1 MRKLGL
7 FDVTML
13 VMGGVI
19 GSGIFINPYVVAQR
33 LDSPLLILA
42 AWAAGGLLVLAGAL
56 TYAELARAVPG
67 AGGQYAYLR
76 EAFHPVVSFL
86 YGWALLLVIIAG
98 AMAAVAIT
106 FARYFLDITGWGV
119 PDWAVAAAT
128 LAVLVVINCFGVRA
142 GSNVQSAL
150 MILKIA
156 AIGLLV
162 VAGAWLAPRAPES
175 PAALLRAGPADFLA
189 ALVPVLFAYGGWQ
202 TATFVSGE
210 MKNPERDL
218 PRGIVFGVASVIV
231 LYLAVNFVSVRVLG
245 AEVLAQTATPA
256 TAVMRAALGE
266 SGARWIALGI
276 AVSTL
281 GFLSQA
287 ILVTPRVYAAMAK
300 DGVLFDRFG
309 WLHPDSYAPVYA
321 IVLQGGLAAVVAV
334 SGRYEQ
340 ILNYVVSMDFLFY
353 ALTGIALLVLRRRWG
368 KGFSPLAGLFVAA
381 CLLVVGTTVWK
392 FPSAL
397 IGYGVLAAGVPAF
410 WGWKR
415 GRT

>member
-13 VMGGVI
+13 VMGGVV

-33 LDSPLLILA
+33 LDSPLMILA
-42 AWAAGGLLVLAGAL
+42 AWVAGGLLVLAGAL
-56 TYAELARAVPG
+56 TYAELARGVPG

-106 FARYFLDITGWGV
+106 FARYFLEITGWGL
-119 PDWAVAAAT
+119 PDWGVAAAT
-128 LAVLVVINCFGVRA
+128 LAALVVINCFGVRA
-142 GSNVQSAL
+142 GTNVQSAL

-162 VAGAWLAPRAPES
+162 TAGALWAPAAPAA
-175 PAALLRAGPADFLA
+175 PAALLRSGAMDFFA

-210 MKNPERDL
+210 MKDPERDL
-218 PRGIVFGVASVIV
+218 PRGIIAGVVSVIG
-231 LYLAVNFVSVRVLG
+231 LYLAINFVCVRVLG

-266 SGARWIALGI
+266 NGARWIALGI

-287 ILVTPRVYAAMAK
+287 ILVTPRVYATMAK
-300 DGVLFDRFG
+300 DGVLFDRFA
-309 WLHPDSYAPVYA
+309 WLHPDSYAPVNA
-321 IVLQGGLAAVVAV
+321 IILQGGLAAVVV
-334 SGRYEQ
+334 LSGRYEQ

-353 ALTGIALLVLRRRWG
+353 GLTGVALLVLRKRWG
-368 KGFSPLAGLFVAA
+368 KGFSALAGLFAAA
-381 CLLVVGTTVWK
+381 CFLVVAVTAWK

-397 IGYGVLAAGVPAF
+397 VGYAVLAAGVPAF
-410 WGWKR
+410 WWWKR
-415 GRT
+415 AR

>member
-1 MRKLGL
+1 MRRLGL

-33 LDSPLLILA
+33 LDSPALILA
-42 AWAAGGLLVLAGAL
+42 AWIAGGLLVIAGAL
-56 TYAELARAVPG
+56 TYAELARGVPG

-76 EAFHPVVSFL
+76 EAFPPVVSFL

-106 FARYFLDITGWGV
+106 FARYFLDITGWGL
-119 PDWAVAAAT
+119 PDWTVAACAIA
-128 LAVLVVINCFGVRA
+128 LLVAVNCFGVRA

-150 MILKIA
+150 MLLKIA

-162 VAGAWLAPRAPES
+162 AAGALLAPRAPEA
-175 PAALLRAGPADFLA
+175 PAAMLRSGPADFLA

-218 PRGIVFGVASVIV
+218 PRGILAGVAGVVV
-231 LYLAVNFVSVRVLG
+231 LYLAVNFVCLRVLG
-245 AEVLAQTATPA
+245 AEVLAQTSTPA
-256 TAVMRAALGE
+256 TAVMRSALGE
-266 SGARWIALGI
+266 NSARWIALGI

-287 ILVTPRVYAAMAK
+287 ILVTPRVYATMAR

-309 WLHPDSYAPVYA
+309 WLHPDNYAPVYA
-321 IVLQGGLAAVVAV
+321 ILLQGGLALVVV
-334 SGRYEQ
+334 LSGRYEQ

-353 ALTGIALLVLRRRWG
+353 GLTGIALLVLRKRWG
-368 KGFSPLAGLFVAA
+368 QGFSPLAGLFAAA
-381 CLLVVGTTVWK
+381 CLSVVAATVWR

-397 IGYGVLAAGVPAF
+397 VGYGVLAAGVPAF
-410 WGWKR
+410 RWWR
-415 GRT
+415 ARR